1 MRIIKMGQNKK
12 NKKRV
17 NVSGYWED
25 EKNRSAQENKAF
37 KRKKRRFF
45 EDEDEEEDIVNWKI
59 RDEHGKK

>member
-1 MRIIKMGQNKK
+1 MGQNKK

-17 NVSGYWED
+17 NTSGYWED

-45 EDEDEEEDIVNWKI
+45 EDEDDEEDIVNWKI